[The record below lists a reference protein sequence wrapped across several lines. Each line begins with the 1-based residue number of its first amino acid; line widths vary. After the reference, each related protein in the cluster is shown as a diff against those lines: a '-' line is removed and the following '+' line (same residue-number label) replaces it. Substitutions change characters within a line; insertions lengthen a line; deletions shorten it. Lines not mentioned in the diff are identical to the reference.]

1 MRGSIETRMAALVQ
15 EELTA
20 FAEWLAKEWTMT
32 REMANGDPELRAMP
46 NGYLEG
52 YNAAL
57 QSAPLALESYIE
69 DQK

>member
-32 REMANGDPELRAMP
+32 REMANSDPELRAMP
-46 NGYLEG
+46 KGYLEG

-57 QSAPLALESYIE
+57 QSATLALESYIE

>member
-1 MRGSIETRMAALVQ
+1 MRGSIETRMAALIQ

-20 FAEWLAKEWTMT
+20 FAEWLGKEWTLT
-32 REMANGDPELRAMP
+32 RELAASDPELRDVSQDF
-46 NGYLEG
+46 LKG

-57 QSAPLALESYIE
+57 QSAGLALESYIE

>member
-20 FAEWLAKEWTMT
+20 FTEWLAKEWTLS
-32 REMANGDPELRAMP
+32 REMANSDPELRAMP
-46 NGYLEG
+46 KGYLEG

>member
-1 MRGSIETRMAALVQ
+1 MRGSIETRMAALLQ

-32 REMANGDPELRAMP
+32 REMANSDPELRVMP
-46 NGYLEG
+46 QGYLDG

-57 QSAPLALESYIE
+57 QSATLALESYIE